1 MKNGAYRTRK
11 AGIVIIIS
19 MLMITIFSACEESE
33 TTNYAD
39 PTIRLVEG
47 TNYISTETTLAV
59 GEQYTVAI
67 HAEYNGDNMLTNFI
81 AKLNG
86 ERYIDIGM
94 YKEVYEDEIQLS
106 KGLEDTDEWEFI
118 IRDIEG
124 NSASTFLTIH
134 KDQNIEYGEIEEL
147 LNVKLGAQYNNE
159 TGSFFSFTDGN
170 DYNLESAYNNQD
182 IIDLVYYYD
191 NFDKLEE
198 SIISSPGGNI
208 DDAFTGTYGMANWTT
223 RNTIRFSREKIDMT
237 TDEFDAAANDSILI
251 ANTFDYGSGG
261 RKTKYL
267 EPGDIYS
274 FVTSDNVTGM
284 FKVVS
289 TSGTDNGFIIFDIKM
304 QK

>member
-1 MKNGAYRTRK
+1 MKNIAYRIQK

-19 MLMITIFSACEESE
+19 MLMITLFLACEESE
-33 TTNYAD
+33 TVNHTAPKISLVQGANYVSA
-39 PTIRLVEG
+39 
-47 TNYISTETTLAV
+47 ETTLSV

-86 ERYIDIGM
+86 ERYIDVGM
-94 YKEVYEDEIQLS
+94 YKEVYKDEIQLS
-106 KGLEDTDEWEFI
+106 KGLEETDEWEFI

-134 KDQNIEYGEIEEL
+134 KDQNIEYGEIEEF
-147 LNVKLGAQYNNE
+147 LNVKLGAQNNTE
-159 TGSFFSFTDGN
+159 TGSFFSFSDGN
-170 DYNLESAYNNQD
+170 DYDLESAFNNQE

-198 SIISSPGGNI
+198 NIISSPGGNI
-208 DDAFTGTYGMANWTT
+208 DDAFTGTYGMSNWTT

-237 TDEFDAAANDSILI
+237 TETFDAAANDSILI
-251 ANTFDYGSGG
+251 AHTFDYGSGG

-289 TSGTDNGFIIFDIKM
+289 TSGTDNGFILFDIKM